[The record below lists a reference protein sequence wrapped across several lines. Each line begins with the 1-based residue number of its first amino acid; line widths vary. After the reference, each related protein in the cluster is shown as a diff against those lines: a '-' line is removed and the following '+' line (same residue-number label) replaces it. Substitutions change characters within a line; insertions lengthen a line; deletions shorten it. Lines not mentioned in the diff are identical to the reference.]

1 MSDELHGLDDYLT
14 RADDDI
20 PSGDGRKVKPLMLT
34 CQTCGWRGPVSD
46 AARPCI
52 DAGHKLIG
60 RNGQV
65 QQFSESWRTKTLSTS
80 HESRSTDGDVQAMIG
95 VSVTTPS
102 RGLAPRLKP
111 NSPRPADAAR
121 PAAGS
126 SDSRSRNHSALMAA
140 GQTEDGPEPSGS
152 LTFCASCDDDCT
164 GAVYQYVAGSAVCCD
179 ACARAVL
186 ASLEE

>member
-65 QQFSESWRTKTLSTS
+65 QQFSESWRTKTLST
-80 HESRSTDGDVQAMIG
+80 
-95 VSVTTPS
+95 TP
-102 RGLAPRLKP
+102 KP
-111 NSPRPADAAR
+111 VR
-121 PAAGS
+121 
-126 SDSRSRNHSALMAA
+126 
-140 GQTEDGPEPSGS
+140 
-152 LTFCASCDDDCT
+152 CASCDDDCT
-164 GAVYQYVAGSAVCCD
+164 GAVYQYVAGEPVCCD